1 MKRKTLLSMATSG
14 LMLAALI
21 PSFAQAT
28 DGVVK
33 FSGSISD
40 TTCDINGKAPG
51 EGNETNVELGTI
63 KPTVFDKIGARSPLV
78 PFVLQLSG
86 ANCTAGKKVS
96 IEFDQLGNV
105 DPASGNLK
113 LIGSKPAT
121 GVQIEVYNDHDTT
134 PQKIVLGQAEASPQ
148 IATISTD
155 KAATLKYKAAYV
167 STEATV
173 GAGSGVSYIRY
184 TLAYQ

>member
-63 KPTVFDKIGARSPLV
+63 
-78 PFVLQLSG
+78 
-86 ANCTAGKKVS
+86 
-96 IEFDQLGNV
+96 
-105 DPASGNLK
+105 
-113 LIGSKPAT
+113 
-121 GVQIEVYNDHDTT
+121 
-134 PQKIVLGQAEASPQ
+134 
-148 IATISTD
+148 
-155 KAATLKYKAAYV
+155 
-167 STEATV
+167 
-173 GAGSGVSYIRY
+173 
-184 TLAYQ
+184 

>member
-1 MKRKTLLSMATSG
+1 MKRKTLLSMATTG
-14 LMLAALI
+14 LVLAAFI
-21 PSFAQAT
+21 PAFAQAT

-33 FSGSISD
+33 FTGSITSV
-40 TTCDINGKAPG
+40 TCDINGKAPG
-51 EGNETNVELGTI
+51 EGNELNVELGTVN
-63 KPTVFDKIGARSPLV
+63 PTVFENIGDTSPLK

-86 ANCTAGKKVS
+86 ASCTPGKSVS

-121 GVQIEVYNDHDTT
+121 GVQIQVYNDHGTT
-134 PQKIVLGQAEASPQ
+134 PAKIFLGQAESAPQ
-148 IATISTD
+148 VATISKD
-155 KAATLKYKAAYV
+155 NAATLKYQAAYV
-167 STEATV
+167 STAATV

>member
-63 KPTVFDKIGARSPLV
+63 NPSVFSEIGKTSTLK

-86 ANCTAGKKVS
+86 ASCTAGKSVS

-105 DPASGNLK
+105 DPTSGNLK
-113 LIGSKPAT
+113 LIGSKPAR
-121 GVQIEVYNDHDTT
+121 GVQIQIYNDHGST
-134 PQKIVLGQAEASPQ
+134 PAKIALGQAEAAPQ
-148 IATISTD
+148 VATISTE
-155 KAATLKYKAAYV
+155 KTATLKYQAAYV
-167 STEATV
+167 STEASV

>member
-1 MKRKTLLSMATSG
+1 
-14 LMLAALI
+14 I

-63 KPTVFDKIGARSPLV
+63 NPSVFSEIGKTSTLK

-86 ANCTAGKKVS
+86 ASCTAG
-96 IEFDQLGNV
+96 
-105 DPASGNLK
+105 
-113 LIGSKPAT
+113 
-121 GVQIEVYNDHDTT
+121 
-134 PQKIVLGQAEASPQ
+134 
-148 IATISTD
+148 
-155 KAATLKYKAAYV
+155 
-167 STEATV
+167 
-173 GAGSGVSYIRY
+173 
-184 TLAYQ
+184 

>member
-1 MKRKTLLSMATSG
+1 MKRNTLLSMATSG
-14 LMLAALI
+14 IMLAALI
-21 PSFAQAT
+21 PTFAQAT

-40 TTCDINGKAPG
+40 VTCDINGKAPG
-51 EGNETNVELGTI
+51 EGNEINVELGTV
-63 KPTVFDKIGARSPLV
+63 KPAVFDEIGKTSPLK
-78 PFVLQLSG
+78 PFVLNLSG
-86 ANCTAGKKVS
+86 ANCTAGSKVS

-121 GVQIEVYNDHDTT
+121 GVQIQIYNDQGAT
-134 PQKIVLGQAEASPQ
+134 PQKIVLGQAEATPQ
-148 IATISTD
+148 IATVSAGKT
-155 KAATLKYKAAYV
+155 ATLKYQAAYV

>member
-51 EGNETNVELGTI
+51 EGNETNVELG
-63 KPTVFDKIGARSPLV
+63 K

-86 ANCTAGKKVS
+86 ASCTAGKSVS

-105 DPASGNLK
+105 DPTSGNLK
-113 LIGSKPAT
+113 LIGSKPAR
-121 GVQIEVYNDHDTT
+121 GVQIQIYNDHGST
-134 PQKIVLGQAEASPQ
+134 PAKIALGQAEAAPQ
-148 IATISTD
+148 VATISTE
-155 KAATLKYKAAYV
+155 KTATLKYQAAYV
-167 STEATV
+167 STEASV